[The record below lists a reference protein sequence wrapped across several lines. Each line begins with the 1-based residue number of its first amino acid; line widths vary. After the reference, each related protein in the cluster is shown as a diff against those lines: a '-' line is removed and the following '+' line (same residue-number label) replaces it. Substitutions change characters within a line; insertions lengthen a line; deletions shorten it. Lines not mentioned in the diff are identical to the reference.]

1 MTRVTD
7 HLGIAPSGNVT
18 DVCGHVS
25 ERAQK
30 GEIVLPKGGY
40 TRGGEKH
47 DPKVN
52 GAREEGTAAPVRLS
66 SRRRSRKFGAQP
78 L

>member
-1 MTRVTD
+1 MTRITD
-7 HLGIAPSGNVT
+7 RLEIAPSGNVT

-30 GEIVLPKGGY
+30 DEIVLSKGGY
-40 TRGGEKH
+40 TCGGEKH
-47 DPKVN
+47 DPMVD